1 MKAEAFFQY
10 LTTRY
15 RSRKTGEPL
24 APRAARDA
32 VSRCQ
37 RIESVLK
44 IDFDATL
51 RQADAF
57 ALLMRLETHER
68 AFKFSGNS
76 RHGLSQHRA
85 AAKLY
90 AAFVSGARQTEKT
103 RHFYPGRYP

>member
-1 MKAEAFFQY
+1 MEADEFFQY

-15 RSRKTGEPL
+15 RSRKTGGPL
-24 APRAARDA
+24 TPRAARDA

-44 IDFDATL
+44 IDFETTL
-51 RQADAF
+51 KRVDVI
-57 ALLMRLETHER
+57 ALLTQLETFER
-68 AFKFSGNS
+68 AFKFSTNP
-76 RHGLSQHRA
+76 RHGLSQHRT

-90 AAFVSGARQTEKT
+90 AAFLRGARQTEKT